1 MHSTW
6 YNINCRLDDYAASI
20 QLKGCPLGNCVAFVD
35 GSHVPGIMTD
45 KSILGIHY
53 FGISGGKFGN
63 IYKTSSCFQLVGLP
77 EARGL
82 GIVVTTNVTVLKCR
96 IVREAIII
104 NHKV

>member
-45 KSILGIHY
+45 KIILGIHY
-53 FGISGGKFGN
+53 FGISGGEFGN
-63 IYKTSSCFQLVGLP
+63 IYKTLAHAFSCSAYQRPEVLVLWSP
-77 EARGL
+77 QMSL
-82 GIVVTTNVTVLKCR
+82 F
-96 IVREAIII
+96 
-104 NHKV
+104 